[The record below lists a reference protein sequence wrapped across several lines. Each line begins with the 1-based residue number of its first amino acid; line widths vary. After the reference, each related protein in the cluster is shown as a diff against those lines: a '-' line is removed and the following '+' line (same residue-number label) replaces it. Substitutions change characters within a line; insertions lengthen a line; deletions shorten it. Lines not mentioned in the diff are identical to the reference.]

1 MELGPV
7 AGGPPRR
14 DRDARRRRRRLA
26 LVGVALG
33 AALAA
38 LLWSLGDEAAPRG
51 DGVAVIP
58 APRRASRVRAPE
70 GVRVRVEVL
79 NATTRPGLARRAT
92 LHLRDAGFDVVRTA
106 TAGRQSDSTVVL
118 DRTGHPEWARL
129 VAQALGGA
137 QVLSRPDS
145 SGYLDVT
152 VLLGASY
159 RPPAEPFYP

>member
-1 MELGPV
+1 MKTDP
-7 AGGPPRR
+7 ASK
-14 DRDARRRRRRLA
+14 RRRRLITV
-26 LVGVALG
+26 LVIAT
-33 AALAA
+33 ALAVYG
-38 LLWSLGDEAAPRG
+38 LVAAARRLEFIGPSVPRLPSASTETPPG
-51 DGVAVIP
+51 R
-58 APRRASRVRAPE
+58 APRVRAPE

-92 LHLRDAGFDVVRTA
+92 MLLRDAGFDVVRTG
-106 TAGRQSDSTVVL
+106 TAGQRSDSTVVI

-137 QVLSRPDS
+137 RVVARPDS

-152 VLLGASY
+152 VLLGATY